1 MAVGVAD
8 GVAVGVAAGATSE
21 HAPRDAATRATK
33 IERTATFSDVIW
45 SR

>member
-21 HAPRDAATRATK
+21 HAPSDAATRAAK
-33 IERTATFSDVIW
+33 IERTATFPDVIW